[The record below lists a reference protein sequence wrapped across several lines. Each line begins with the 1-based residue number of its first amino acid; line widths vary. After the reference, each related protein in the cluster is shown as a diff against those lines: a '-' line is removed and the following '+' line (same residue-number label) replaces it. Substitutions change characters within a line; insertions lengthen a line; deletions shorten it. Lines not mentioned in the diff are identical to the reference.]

1 MKINLILLK
10 KISLNNEDVLRNVL
24 KNSFQLF
31 LKSKTLYVN
40 SSKILHIYI

>member
-31 LKSKTLYVN
+31 LKSKT
-40 SSKILHIYI
+40 